1 MAAVFLITQ
10 IATIIYLSVHINK
23 LYMHIAK
30 IAIALE
36 TYREFINDQTKFDQE
51 VVRYLGGKEDKKSL
65 DPGES
70 GGSETG
76 TKKNV

>member
-10 IATIIYLSVHINK
+10 IATIIYLSAHINK
-23 LYMHIAK
+23 LYGHIAK
-30 IAIALE
+30 IAIVLE
-36 TYREFINDQTKFDQE
+36 TYREFIKDQTKFDQE
-51 VVRYLGGKEDKKSL
+51 VMRYLGGKEEKGM

-70 GGSETG
+70 GGSDTG